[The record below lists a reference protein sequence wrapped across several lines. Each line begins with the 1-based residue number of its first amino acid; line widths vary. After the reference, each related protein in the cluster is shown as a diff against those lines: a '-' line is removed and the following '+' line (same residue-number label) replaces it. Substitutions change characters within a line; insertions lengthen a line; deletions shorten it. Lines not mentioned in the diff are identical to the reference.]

1 MWCVFIA
8 DDVTVHECVGWS
20 VCCVCVCDLRPVSLI
35 WNTSPGCIIGTH
47 ALMLALHSVTSAG
60 RRCLESP
67 LTACPVKV
75 NTQTN
80 IQPTAQTAT
89 QTTTLLPLCSLYL
102 VDWHILVCCMFSAS
116 FVLCNLSLSHS
127 LFVTVCKFK
136 AHKRCAVRS
145 TNNCKWTTL
154 ASIGND
160 IIEDEDGVS
169 LYLRIDVSFCSCN
182 YAFAGE

>member
-1 MWCVFIA
+1 MYV
-8 DDVTVHECVGWS
+8 
-20 VCCVCVCDLRPVSLI
+20 VCDLRPVSLI
-35 WNTSPGCIIGTH
+35 WNTSLGCIIGTH

-60 RRCLESP
+60 RHCLESP
-67 LTACPVKV
+67 LMACPAKV

-89 QTTTLLPLCSLYL
+89 QNNHAPATMFSLFSLLLHPVVCS
-102 VDWHILVCCMFSAS
+102 FSAS
-116 FVLCNLSLSHS
+116 FVLCILSLSHS
-127 LFVTVCKFK
+127 LCVTVCKFK

-169 LYLRIDVSFCSCN
+169 LYLQIDIYCCSCS
-182 YAFAGE
+182 YAFVGE